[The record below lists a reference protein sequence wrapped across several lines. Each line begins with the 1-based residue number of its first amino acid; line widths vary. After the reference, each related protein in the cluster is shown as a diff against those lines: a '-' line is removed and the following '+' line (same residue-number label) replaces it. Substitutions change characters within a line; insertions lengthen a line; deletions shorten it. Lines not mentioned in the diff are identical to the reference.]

1 MSYDFIKAD
10 IDNKVLTLTMNR
22 PDKLNAFTHLMAD
35 EMIDVFQKANHD
47 DEVRAIIVT
56 GEGRAF
62 CAGADLSGGG
72 SGKGGGGTF
81 NYGEYSTSLDVT
93 ETKIRDYGGR
103 LTLAIYDCW
112 KPVIAAVNGPAVGI
126 GATMQLPMDIRLAS
140 TASKFGFVFTRRGIV
155 PEACSSWFLPRL
167 VGPQQALDWMLSGRV
182 FDAEEAKDGGLVHE
196 LLAPEDLLPRAM
208 EKAREIADQ
217 CSAVSAVMVRQMIWR
232 MMTADHPMEAHII
245 DSRGVAATGR
255 GADAK
260 EGVQSFLEKRPANY
274 TAKPSTDMPDFFPW
288 WEERQYR

>member
-1 MSYDFIKAD
+1 MAYEQIKTTL
-10 IDNKVLTLTMNR
+10 DNKVLTLTLNR
-22 PDKLNAFTHLMAD
+22 PDRLNAFTQQMAD
-35 EMIDVFQKANHD
+35 EMIDVFTKANSD

-56 GEGRAF
+56 GEGRGF
-62 CAGADLSGGG
+62 CAGADLNPGG
-72 SGKGGGGTF
+72 SRSAKGGAF
-81 NYGEYSTSLDVT
+81 NYGEFSTSLDVT
-93 ETKIRDYGGR
+93 EPKIRDYGGR
-103 LTLAIYDCW
+103 LTLAIFDCW
-112 KPVIAAVNGPAVGI
+112 KPVISAVNGPAVGI

-140 TASKFGFVFTRRGIV
+140 TESKFGFVFTRRGIV

-182 FDAEEAKDGGLVHE
+182 FGAEEAKQGGLVHE

-217 CSAVSAVMVRQMIWR
+217 CSAVSAVMVRQMVWR

-255 GADAK
+255 GPDAA
-260 EGVQSFLEKRPANY
+260 EGVKSFLEKRPAQY
-274 TAKPSTDMPDFFPW
+274 TAKPSQDMPDFFPW
-288 WEERQYR
+288 WDEREYR